1 MAGDT
6 QITVV
11 GNLTSDP
18 EMRFIPSG
26 AAVANFTV
34 ASTPR
39 SYNRETQQWEDG
51 EALFLRCTVWRQL
64 AENVAESLSKGMRV
78 IVQGNLRQRSYQ
90 TKEGEKRTS
99 YELDVQEVGPSL
111 TFAKA
116 HVQRNDRA
124 QGGSYALAE
133 KQAQGGFGGQQ
144 QQGFGGGQQQ
154 QDPWNQSPAGFGGSD
169 ENPPF

>member
-18 EMRFIPSG
+18 ELKFLQSG
-26 AAVANFTV
+26 NAVANFTV

-39 SYNRETQQWEDG
+39 SYNKQTQQWEDG
-51 EALFLRCTVWRQL
+51 EALFLRCSVWRQL
-64 AENVAESLSKGMRV
+64 AENVAESLTKGMRV

-90 TKEGEKRTS
+90 TKEGENRTS

-111 TFAKA
+111 SWATAQ
-116 HVQRNDRA
+116 VQRNERKQ
-124 QGGSYALAE
+124 QGGG
-133 KQAQGGFGGQQ
+133 QQQGFGGQQ
-144 QQGFGGGQQQ
+144 QSQGGFGGGQQQ
-154 QDPWNQSPAGFGGSD
+154 QDPWSQQPAGFGGG
-169 ENPPF
+169 EETPPF

>member
-18 EMRFIPSG
+18 EMRFTQSG

-51 EALFLRCTVWRQL
+51 EALFLRCSVWRQL
-64 AENVAESLSKGMRV
+64 AENVAESLTKGMRV

-144 QQGFGGGQQQ
+144 SQGGFGGGQQQ
-154 QDPWNQSPAGFGGSD
+154 DPWSQQPAGFGGGES
-169 ENPPF
+169 EPPF

>member
-18 EMRFIPSG
+18 EMRFTQSG

-39 SYNRETQQWEDG
+39 SYNKQTQQWEDG
-51 EALFLRCTVWRQL
+51 EALFLRCSVWRQL
-64 AENVAESLSKGMRV
+64 AENVAESLTKGMRV
-78 IVQGNLRQRSYQ
+78 IVQGNLKQRSYQ
-90 TKEGEKRTS
+90 TKEGENRTS

-111 TFAKA
+111 SWATAQ
-116 HVQRNDRA
+116 VQRNERK
-124 QGGSYALAE
+124 QGGG
-133 KQAQGGFGGQQ
+133 QQQGFGGQQ
-144 QQGFGGGQQQ
+144 QSQGGFGGGQQQ
-154 QDPWNQSPAGFGGSD
+154 QEPWSQSPAGFGGGES
-169 ENPPF
+169 EPPF

>member
-18 EMRFIPSG
+18 ELKFLQSG
-26 AAVANFTV
+26 NAVANFTV

-39 SYNRETQQWEDG
+39 SYNKQTQQWEDG
-51 EALFLRCTVWRQL
+51 EALFLRCSVWRQL

-78 IVQGNLRQRSYQ
+78 IVQGNLKQRSYQ

-111 TFAKA
+111 AWAKA
-116 HVQRNDRA
+116 QVNRNGRA
-124 QGGSYALAE
+124 QGG
-133 KQAQGGFGGQQ
+133 QQQGFGGQQ
-144 QQGFGGGQQQ
+144 QSQGGFGGGQQQ
-154 QDPWNQSPAGFGGSD
+154 QDPWSQQPAGFGGG
-169 ENPPF
+169 EETPPF

>member
-18 EMRFIPSG
+18 ELKFLQSG
-26 AAVANFTV
+26 NAVANFTV

-39 SYNRETQQWEDG
+39 SYNKETQQWEDG
-51 EALFLRCTVWRQL
+51 EALFLRCSVWRQL
-64 AENVAESLSKGMRV
+64 AENVAESLTKGMRV

-90 TKEGEKRTS
+90 TKEGENRTS

-111 TFAKA
+111 SWATAQ
-116 HVQRNDRA
+116 VQRNERKQ
-124 QGGSYALAE
+124 QGGG
-133 KQAQGGFGGQQ
+133 QQQGFGGQQ
-144 QQGFGGGQQQ
+144 QSQGGFGGGQQQ
-154 QDPWNQSPAGFGGSD
+154 QDPWSQQPAGFGGG
-169 ENPPF
+169 EETPPF

>member
-18 EMRFIPSG
+18 ELKFLQSG
-26 AAVANFTV
+26 NAVANFTV
-34 ASTPR
+34 ANTPR
-39 SYNRETQQWEDG
+39 SFNKETQQWEDG
-51 EALFLRCTVWRQL
+51 EALFLRCSVWRQL

-78 IVQGNLRQRSYQ
+78 IVQGNLKQRSYQ

-111 TFAKA
+111 AWATAQ
-116 HVQRNDRA
+116 VNRNDRA
-124 QGGSYALAE
+124 QGG
-133 KQAQGGFGGQQ
+133 QQGFGGQQ
-144 QQGFGGGQQQ
+144 QSQGGFGGSQQQ
-154 QDPWNQSPAGFGGSD
+154 QDPWSQKPAGFGGG
-169 ENPPF
+169 EETPPF

>member
-18 EMRFIPSG
+18 ELKFLQSG
-26 AAVANFTV
+26 NAVANFTV

-39 SYNRETQQWEDG
+39 SFNRETQQWEDG
-51 EALFLRCTVWRQL
+51 EALFLRCSVWRQL

-78 IVQGNLRQRSYQ
+78 IVQGNLKQRSYQ

-99 YELDVQEVGPSL
+99 CELEVQEVGPSL
-111 TFAKA
+111 AWATAQ
-116 HVQRNDRA
+116 VQRNERKQ
-124 QGGSYALAE
+124 QGGG
-133 KQAQGGFGGQQ
+133 QQRGFGGQQ
-144 QQGFGGGQQQ
+144 QSQGGFGGGQQQ
-154 QDPWNQSPAGFGGSD
+154 QDPWSQQPAGFGGG
-169 ENPPF
+169 EETPPF